1 MPINTFG
8 PYSQVRQAG
17 DLYFVSGQI
26 GVDPATK
33 QAASSIAD
41 QTRQVFANLE
51 MALVGAR
58 LSLDNLVKTTVYL
71 ANMDDFTAVN
81 DIYVTYFKGVPPA
94 RACVEVS
101 CLPKV
106 ANQKILIEIE
116 AVAYRAV

>member
-1 MPINTFG
+1 MPADTFG
-8 PYSQVRQAG
+8 PYMPIRQAG

-51 MALVGAR
+51 TVLTSAR
-58 LSLDNLVKTTVYL
+58 LSLDNVVKTTVYL
-71 ANMDDFTAVN
+71 QNMNDFAAVN
-81 DIYVTYFKGVPPA
+81 DIYVGYFKGVPPA

-106 ANQKILIEIE
+106 TDQKILIEIE